1 MLYKLVFFYL
11 RPSGRPRQRSEESR
25 PLQGPHRGPQLW
37 LPVPLSPKKSAVG
50 AKHVLMC
57 FALAV
62 AWILLTADAA
72 SLQRI
77 FLDSPD
83 R

>member
-1 MLYKLVFFYL
+1 M
-11 RPSGRPRQRSEESR
+11 REG
-25 PLQGPHRGPQLW
+25 
-37 LPVPLSPKKSAVG
+37 
-50 AKHVLMC
+50 VLLTTAADTYG
-57 FALAV
+57 ALAV